1 MEQNFNP
8 MIMHDSDE
16 EDETLSLC
24 DLPIYGEP
32 DNYSLEDQN
41 SSSSSSDGQLVDH
54 FEFFTE
60 EWITTTTSYNP
71 ADNILFCGKLIPY
84 KQNVDNSLKVKSN
97 KQRKRTKHGV
107 LKWNLKSKTSKSKGR
122 KGKCINKNASSIPY
136 SSSFNSL
143 HSSKQCISRHGSC
156 GNKND
161 ILGQRITILKS
172 TTKSKW
178 FLFFFGM
185 ARVPTEMEMRE
196 VRKRQNKKS
205 RSLRSSG
212 GGGKKSGKSNRKG
225 WWWKLIRAL
234 ACSGYH
240 HADAVIKAS
249 YGCSQLVRE

>member
-8 MIMHDSDE
+8 TIMHDSDE

-32 DNYSLEDQN
+32 DNYQN

-60 EWITTTTSYNP
+60 EWIATTTSYNP

-84 KQNVDNSLKVKSN
+84 KQNVDNSLKLRSN
-97 KQRKRTKHGV
+97 KQRKRTKHCV

-122 KGKCINKNASSIPY
+122 KGKCIDKNASSLPH

-143 HSSKQCISRHGSC
+143 HSSKQRISRHGSC
-156 GNKND
+156 DNKND
-161 ILGQRITILKS
+161 ILGRRITILKS
-172 TTKSKW
+172 PTKSKW

-196 VRKRQNKKS
+196 VRKRQNQKS

-212 GGGKKSGKSNRKG
+212 GGKKSGKSNGKG
-225 WWWKLIRAL
+225 WWKLIRAL

-249 YGCSQLVRE
+249 YGCAPLVREKC